1 MISRRNFFIMTILM
15 SVVFFLCMFINNM
28 KDISND
34 YEVNAFVTGTAEDY
48 PSKVSIYMPDGLREK
63 GELEEET
70 QEGASED
77 EAVWVSR
84 NKAVFIGAEN
94 GKLGELVKTWA
105 SYTKRDVS
113 GYETLASLNAAEGEQ
128 EFPEMLVID
137 PGCIDWMQESE
148 IGFLTECIG
157 RGTHLVFASL
167 PDVSVIKRSR
177 QVREL
182 FGIREV
188 EQDQTTVKG
197 IHLYGGFLLGGETVY
212 MTEKKEERKFQD
224 MELTFPWYSLT
235 SGTKVYMK
243 GIPKDEETETE
254 DYPVVIWRKSFG
266 SAYVFAVNGGYMEG
280 MSGLGLL
287 SAMSSEMY
295 RYEIYPVVNAQSIVL
310 AGYPSLAD
318 ENRNVMQ
325 KYYERSMPLLH
336 QESIW
341 PNITTALQDY
351 EIGLT
356 CMMTPQYDYSDGKLP
371 DAQRLKDY
379 MKNFHEKSV
388 EVGWSGP
395 SISDT
400 SAAEKLSWDQEFL
413 SDAVGSYEFASFYA
427 GDMDEGETMEALGSE
442 LLSSV
447 RTVVRDYDEQAVS
460 PLGYLSEHI
469 TEQRA
474 VMDGTEYSFRKDF
487 RARCVETALGYLNMC
502 CDMERVAYPK
512 NKKDSWDELSKE
524 FVRNVDVFGKTFKGF
539 DKATASQCDERIRS
553 FLLLDYTD
561 RRKGN
566 TVYLQISGVDTA
578 VWFVFRNYGKGIK
591 EVEGGSFRELEE
603 GVYLIRAD
611 ESEVAIT
618 LEPADERYYYGY
630 SERR

>member
-15 SVVFFLCMFINNM
+15 SVVFFLCMFSNNM

-48 PSKVSIYMPDGLREK
+48 PSKVSIYIPDGLKEK
-63 GELEEET
+63 EEVEYEMP
-70 QEGASED
+70 EGTSEN
-77 EAVWVSR
+77 EAVWATR
-84 NKAVFIGAEN
+84 NKVVFIGAEN
-94 GKLGELVKTWA
+94 GKLGELVKEWA
-105 SYTKRDVS
+105 SYTKRDVA
-113 GYETLASLNAAEGEQ
+113 GYETLSSLNVAERER
-128 EFPEMLVID
+128 ELPEMLVID
-137 PGCIDWMQESE
+137 SGYIDWMQESE
-148 IGFLTECIG
+148 IGFLTECVEQ
-157 RGTHLVFASL
+157 GTHLVFSSL

-177 QVREL
+177 QIRKL
-182 FGIREV
+182 LGIREV
-188 EQDQTTVKG
+188 KRTETTVEG
-197 IHLYGGFLLGGETVY
+197 IHLYGGFLLGGEMVY
-212 MTEKKEERKFQD
+212 TTDKKEERKFQD
-224 MELTFPWYSLT
+224 MELTFPWYSLS

-243 GIPKDEETETE
+243 GIPEDEEVDTE

-280 MSGLGLL
+280 MTGLGLL

-295 RYEIYPVVNAQSIVL
+295 QYEIYPVVNAQSIVL

-318 ENRNVMQ
+318 ENRKVMQ

-356 CMMTPQYDYSDGKLP
+356 CMMTPQYDYSDQNLP
-371 DAQRLKDY
+371 DSERLKGY

-388 EVGWSGP
+388 EIGWSGLN
-395 SISDT
+395 ISDT
-400 SAAEKLSWDQEFL
+400 PSAEKLAEDQQFISET
-413 SDAVGSYEFASFYA
+413 VGNYEFASFYA
-427 GDMDEGETMEALGSE
+427 GDMDEGETVDALQSDI
-442 LLSSV
+442 LSSV
-447 RTVVRDYDEQAVS
+447 RTVVRDYDENAVS

-474 VMDGTEYSFRKDF
+474 VVDGPNYSFQRDF
-487 RARCVETALGYLNMC
+487 RARCVETALGYLNIC

-524 FVRNVDVFGKTFKGF
+524 FVRNVDVFGKVFKGF
-539 DKATASQCDERIRS
+539 AEATASQCDARIRN

-561 RRKGN
+561 SKKGN
-566 TVYLQISGVDTA
+566 TVHLQISGVETT
-578 VWFVFRNYGKGIK
+578 VWFVFRNYGSSIK
-591 EVEGGSFRELEE
+591 EVEGGGFQELET
-603 GVYLIRAD
+603 GVYLIEAD
-611 ESEVAIT
+611 SSEVTIK
-618 LEPADERYYYGY
+618 LEPVDERYYY
-630 SERR
+630 